1 VSKQIIDNNIDAY
14 MKVSRDL
21 STARLQGRIPWDWV
35 EDRVRVPTIWAG
47 YDSPDDFLSGMAN
60 HYQRQV
66 WYDEPCYIE
75 VIIEKDALSGIFSDI
90 LSDYRVAL
98 NVGRG
103 FTSVTASKEIADRLA
118 EWGSFDLPIHVLTF
132 GDFDPEG
139 LEIPTSLEASLRY
152 HHPSLDLSVKRCAL
166 VWDDIEQYQLPPNP
180 AKKGSR
186 LAPKFIEQ
194 YGDNTVELD
203 ALPIEVLEQRIRDE
217 IEALMDLDA
226 LAEIKEREET
236 EREQLRRLKL

>member
-1 VSKQIIDNNIDAY
+1 
-14 MKVSRDL
+14 
-21 STARLQGRIPWDWV
+21 
-35 EDRVRVPTIWAG
+35 
-47 YDSPDDFLSGMAN
+47 
-60 HYQRQV
+60 
-66 WYDEPCYIE
+66 
-75 VIIEKDALSGIFSDI
+75 
-90 LSDYRVAL
+90 
-98 NVGRG
+98 
-103 FTSVTASKEIADRLA
+103 LA